1 VLQDAQ
7 FCDALQQT
15 ATLFNILPHTAAEK
29 EDFNYTV
36 QDAQFCNALQRTAT
50 HCIYCN
56 ILPHTATEIEDFNDA

>member
-36 QDAQFCNALQRTAT
+36 QDAQFCNALQHTAYTAT
-50 HCIYCN
+50 YC
-56 ILPHTATEIEDFNDA
+56 HTLQQK